1 MTSYSPCLCMQLGLV
16 VITGELMEP
25 GDHPLLFI
33 QAGE

>member
-1 MTSYSPCLCMQLGLV
+1 MTNYSLCLCMQPCLV
-16 VITGELMEP
+16 VITGELMGP